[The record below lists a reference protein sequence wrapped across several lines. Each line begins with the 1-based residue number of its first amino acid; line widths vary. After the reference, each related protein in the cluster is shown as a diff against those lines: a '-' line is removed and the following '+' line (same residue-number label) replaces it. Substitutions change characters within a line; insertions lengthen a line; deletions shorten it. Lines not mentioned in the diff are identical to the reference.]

1 MEQKMSLIVNFV
13 DQSCREK
20 IEYQINYGLFFFF
33 AFFPPNALYDS
44 DFKNRRVAVGEASSE
59 ALVKSFVISPNHLF
73 TRSHTNHTATM
84 KCK

>member
-1 MEQKMSLIVNFV
+1 MSLIVNFV

-20 IEYQINYGLFFFF
+20 KQIPNQLWAFFFF
-33 AFFPPNALYDS
+33 FFCTFPPNAVYDS

-59 ALVKSFVISPNHLF
+59 VLVKSFVISPNHLF

-84 KCK
+84 KRK